1 MGTESRTNKKRF
13 KRAAIPNNAKQRK
26 RAPNTLEAIKSQA
39 QDHVTKKKKR
49 DHKERSFA
57 QPLKL
62 KVNPKEK
69 KLKALAKK
77 LRQIQQLEEK
87 DASTL
92 DEAQKAKIASKESV
106 REQMTTLLG

>member
-57 QPLKL
+57 QPLKM

-77 LRQIQQLEEK
+77 L
-87 DASTL
+87 
-92 DEAQKAKIASKESV
+92 SV
-106 REQMTTLLG
+106 VLLLCHRRIPWNLSVCTAACLGALFVL